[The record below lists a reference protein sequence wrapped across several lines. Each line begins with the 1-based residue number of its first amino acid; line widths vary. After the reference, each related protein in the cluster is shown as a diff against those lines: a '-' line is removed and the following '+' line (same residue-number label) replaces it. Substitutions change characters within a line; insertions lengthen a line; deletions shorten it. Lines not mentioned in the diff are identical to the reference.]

1 MSPMSELRWTL
12 LILGVVF
19 IAALTWWERRRPR
32 QAFAPRL
39 REPSTPRGEAYRV
52 GGVDAPPGE
61 PWIGES
67 ALSDVVPSE
76 VALENEPG
84 GREELPTLIIPAED
98 ERLALEAAW
107 NDAPPEPK
115 LIDPESA
122 VDLLEPMTPEE
133 PPAATPPEP
142 APTAAPEGVLEAAP
156 ALLPEAAPALAG
168 APPSAHAPA
177 QPPPAAPEP
186 AAPIVDW
193 PPEESRRILALR
205 VVAPAAERF
214 SGRNLR
220 LALAAEGFVLGK
232 FSIFHKPDEM
242 NRAVISAAS
251 LNKPGAF
258 DLETMDSQRY
268 GGLALFVVLPGSKA
282 PPQAFEE
289 LLAAARN
296 LNERLAGA
304 LQDERGSPLTALRLT
319 SLRESLRAEAAT
331 RSATA
336 ANEA

>member
-1 MSPMSELRWTL
+1 MSELRWTL

-39 REPSTPRGEAYRV
+39 RAASSSHHEPRRAAIPDV
-52 GGVDAPPGE
+52 APPGE

-67 ALSDVVPSE
+67 TLSELASGE
-76 VALENEPG
+76 VALANV
-84 GREELPTLIIPAED
+84 RETGDELPTLVISDPD
-98 ERLALEAAW
+98 EQLALEAAW

-115 LIDPESA
+115 LIDPEST
-122 VDLLEPMTPEE
+122 VDLLEPSV
-133 PPAATPPEP
+133 PAPEP
-142 APTAAPEGVLEAAP
+142 EPQPGPL
-156 ALLPEAAPALAG
+156 
-168 APPSAHAPA
+168 
-177 QPPPAAPEP
+177 PPPAAEPEIA
-186 AAPIVDW
+186 AAPVSDSPIVEW

-205 VVAPAAERF
+205 VVAPPAERF
-214 SGRNLR
+214 PGRALR
-220 LALAAEGFVLGK
+220 LALAAEGFLLGK

-242 NRAVISAAS
+242 NRAVLSAAS
-251 LNKPGAF
+251 LSRPGAF

-268 GGLALFVVLPGSKA
+268 GGLTLFVVLPGPKSPA
-282 PPQAFEE
+282 QAFEE

-304 LQDERGSPLTALRLT
+304 LQDERGSPLTALRLA

-331 RSATA
+331 VVAASA
-336 ANEA
+336 E